1 VAAAVTFTMAS
12 WVWTLVLGWLL
23 ILVIGVDSIVHGVKR
38 AVRRRGGWR

>member
-1 VAAAVTFTMAS
+1 VTAAVTITFAV

-23 ILVIGVDSIVHGVKR
+23 ILVIGVDSIVRGVKR